1 MAEPGKTS
9 GIGQRIKELRRRR
22 GYRSTTELAERVL
35 GGNVTAAV
43 LENIESGRKADLS
56 VSQLLNI
63 ARALRVTPAY
73 LLADITTPGSS
84 LDLPNLSDDFAEMTT
99 GEFEAWFSGILG
111 GDYRSPDP
119 DERLDLLQ
127 LDAYRTLTRL
137 HREAIRIT
145 AIQEV
150 LGDQAPSPERSRQNV
165 LEAEIA
171 ELQGYLE
178 RAGWAIRD

>member
-22 GYRSTTELAERVL
+22 GYRSTTELADRIP
-35 GGNVTAAV
+35 GGAVTTAV

-63 ARALRVTPAY
+63 ARALRVPPVY
-73 LLADITTPGSS
+73 LLADVTTPAGG
-84 LDLPNLSDDFAEMTT
+84 LDLPNLSDELAEMTA

-119 DERLDLLQ
+119 DERIDLVQ
-127 LDAYRTLTRL
+127 LEAYRTLRRL
-137 HREAIRIT
+137 ARERIRLT
-145 AIQEV
+145 ATDEALEGPALSSIK
-150 LGDQAPSPERSRQNV
+150 SRMV
-165 LEAEIA
+165 ALEAETV
-171 ELQGYLE
+171 ELNDYLQS
-178 RAGWAIRD
+178 AGWVIP

>member
-63 ARALRVTPAY
+63 ARALRVPPAY
-73 LLADITTPGSS
+73 LLADITAPGSS
-84 LDLPNLSDDFAEMTT
+84 LDLPNLSDDFAEMTA
-99 GEFEAWFSGILG
+99 GEFEAWFSGTLA

-127 LDAYRTLTRL
+127 LEAYRTLSRL
-137 HREAIRIT
+137 RREMVRQAAANEALR
-145 AIQEV
+145 
-150 LGDQAPSPERSRQNV
+150 DQGVSAQGSRSV
-165 LEAEIA
+165 ALEAEAA
-171 ELQGYLE
+171 ELEDYLQ
-178 RAGWAIRD
+178 RAGWTIS